1 MMEFGFLFGAGA
13 EVGYGLPSGGM
24 FALDIFR
31 HDVSAGKQEFKNM
44 RENVDLTTAYACDW
58 LPDDFPSKNISSF
71 GKSVFQNIIKDTIEH
86 NRMSIINKLN
96 SFDKIAKGEAEKL
109 KNECNIDIN
118 AVIEKALD
126 NRKLDNIK
134 MGQKISF
141 IDELKG
147 GNELFN
153 NTYFAAFLMIY
164 KKKGFFRPK
173 YRIEFGKII
182 LSILQLI
189 VGALSEELARKI
201 NDNLFQKKDDEID
214 ILDDLGEIIQLNYAS
229 SGLSGMEY
237 MLDQQM
243 ADLTDDGGKI
253 LRFAQMIVESVY
265 ASVLDYK
272 SLIDA
277 NWHYLYT
284 PKSEWAKFCKICIFL
299 LTVRDYIIEKAI
311 GIDCNTNTNTNGYYH
326 ILKEAVDNDVFRV
339 SVVATTNYNQF
350 IRTILNRN
358 VVYLNG
364 STEMWYDPFVNQ
376 IGKREDLDTS
386 EHHILVPLMFTQS
399 GTKPMTSIK
408 MSIQYVDTYNAW
420 KKSDALVVIGFGF
433 NKDDEHINGI
443 VRTLVDKDN
452 KNLIVLSLDKKCDV
466 SDEKKELVRKLKLQ
480 NENNV
485 HIIRV
490 DADGREVETKKIWTE
505 AICSF
510 AEDCEY
516 QKNADKNL
524 QNTDN

>member
-1 MMEFGFLFGAGA
+1 MRFGFLFGAGA

-31 HDVSAGKQEFKNM
+31 HDVSTGKQEFKNM
-44 RENVDLTTAYACDW
+44 REKVDLTTSYACDW
-58 LPDDFPSKNISSF
+58 LPDDFMSKNISSF
-71 GKSVFQNIIKDTIEH
+71 GKAVFQNIIKDTVEH
-86 NRMSIINKLN
+86 NRMNIINKLN
-96 SFDKIAKGEAEKL
+96 HFDKIAVKEAEKF
-109 KNECNIDIN
+109 KDQYAIDIN
-118 AVIEKALD
+118 AIIEKALD
-126 NRKLDNIK
+126 KRKLDNIK
-134 MGQKISF
+134 MGQSISF
-141 IDELKG
+141 IDELKK
-147 GNELFN
+147 GNDLFN
-153 NTYFAAFLMIY
+153 NAYFSAFLTIY
-164 KKKGFFRPK
+164 KKKGFFQPEQK
-173 YRIEFGKII
+173 IEFGKIL

-237 MLDQQM
+237 MLEQQP
-243 ADLTDDGGKI
+243 ADLSEDGGKI
-253 LRFAQMIVESVY
+253 LCFAQMIVESVY

-299 LTVRDYIIEKAI
+299 LTVRDYIIKKAR
-311 GIDCNTNTNTNGYYH
+311 GININTNGYYH
-326 ILKEAVDNDVFRV
+326 LLKKAVDDGMFQV
-339 SVVATTNYNQF
+339 SAVATTNYNQF
-350 IRTILNRN
+350 IRTILERD

-364 STEMWYDPFVNQ
+364 STEMWYDPFINQ

-399 GTKPMTSIK
+399 GTKPMTSIE

-420 KKSDALVVIGFGF
+420 KESDALVVIGFGF

-452 KNLIVLSLDKKCDV
+452 KNLIVLSLDKKSDV

-480 NENNV
+480 SEDKV

-490 DADGREVETKKIWTE
+490 DIDGWEVKTKKIWTE
-505 AICSF
+505 TICLSE
-510 AEDCEY
+510 EDWEY
-516 QKNADKNL
+516 
-524 QNTDN
+524 